1 MCVRVCIKS
10 LSFFFPNNF
19 YLFKLPTYLGDK
31 YHSLIHFPLFPQKK
45 MFMHLL
51 YLPFP
56 RDLIVK
62 LNNSFKHRTTQ
73 MKNDIANVKSPVR
86 YHPIKIPH
94 ITNVLGIFP
103 ALFENVLSYFFN

>member
-1 MCVRVCIKS
+1 MYMCVCVCVCVCVCIKS

-19 YLFKLPTYLGDK
+19 YLFKLPTYLGER
-31 YHSLIHFPLFPQKK
+31 YHSLIHFLLFPRKK
-45 MFMHLL
+45 MFVHLL

-73 MKNDIANVKSPVR
+73 LKNDIRSDQISRSVVS
-86 YHPIKIPH
+86 HS
-94 ITNVLGIFP
+94 L
-103 ALFENVLSYFFN
+103 